1 MGYIEPMK
9 CDQELLHRVKR
20 LEGQLTGIRKMM
32 ETSNACQDLVIQL
45 KAVRANIDKT
55 ISILTTKNLQQVME
69 VHPEDAEKFQD
80 ALDLIV
86 KSR

>member
-1 MGYIEPMK
+1 MK
-9 CDQELLHRVKR
+9 CDNDLVHRIRR
-20 LEGQLTGIRKMM
+20 LEGQMTGIRKMM
-32 ETSNACQDLVIQL
+32 ETYNACQDLVVQL

-69 VHPEDAEKFQD
+69 VNPQDQEAFQE

>member
-1 MGYIEPMK
+1 M
-9 CDQELLHRVKR
+9 
-20 LEGQLTGIRKMM
+20 TGIRKMM
-32 ETSNACQDLVIQL
+32 ETDNSCQDLVVKL
-45 KAVRANIDKT
+45 KDVRANIDKT

-69 VHPEDAEKFQD
+69 VNPQDQEAFQE

>member
-1 MGYIEPMK
+1 
-9 CDQELLHRVKR
+9 
-20 LEGQLTGIRKMM
+20 MM
-32 ETSNACQDLVIQL
+32 ETSKACQDLVIQL
-45 KAVRANIDKT
+45 KADRANIDKT

>member
-1 MGYIEPMK
+1 MK
-9 CDQELLHRVKR
+9 CDNDLVHRVRR
-20 LEGQLTGIRKMM
+20 LEGQMTGIRKMM
-32 ETSNACQDLVIQL
+32 ETSNACQDLVVQL

-69 VHPEDAEKFQD
+69 VNPQDQEAFQE

>member
-1 MGYIEPMK
+1 MK
-9 CDQELLHRVKR
+9 CDNDLVHRIRR
-20 LEGQLTGIRKMM
+20 LEGQMTGIRKMM
-32 ETSNACQDLVIQL
+32 ETSNACQDLVVQL

-69 VHPEDAEKFQD
+69 VNPQDQEAFQE

>member
-1 MGYIEPMK
+1 MK
-9 CDQELLHRVKR
+9 CDIELLHRVKR
-20 LEGQLTGIRKMM
+20 LEGQVTGIRKMM
-32 ETSNACQDLVIQL
+32 EATNACQDLVVQL

-69 VHPEDAEKFQD
+69 VNPQDQEAFQE

>member
-1 MGYIEPMK
+1 MK
-9 CDQELLHRVKR
+9 CDNDLVHRIRR
-20 LEGQLTGIRKMM
+20 LEGQMTGIRKMM
-32 ETSNACQDLVIQL
+32 ETANACQDLVVQL

-69 VHPEDAEKFQD
+69 VNPQDQEAFQE

>member
-1 MGYIEPMK
+1 MK
-9 CDQELLHRVKR
+9 CDNDLVHRIRR
-20 LEGQLTGIRKMM
+20 LEGQMTGIRKMM
-32 ETSNACQDLVIQL
+32 ETSNACQDLVVQL

-69 VHPEDAEKFQD
+69 GNPQDQEAFQE
-80 ALDLIV
+80 ALNLIV

>member
-1 MGYIEPMK
+1 M
-9 CDQELLHRVKR
+9 
-20 LEGQLTGIRKMM
+20 TGIRKMM
-32 ETSNACQDLVIQL
+32 ETSNACQDLVVQL

-69 VHPEDAEKFQD
+69 VNPQDQEAFQE